1 MGLVPFTARLLAC
14 CAARQGGVKHRGRF
28 IGFIINQFVLRPVEL
43 DGSGREMNLHPE
55 PECRRTASSDRSKV
69 ALPLDVDRVAGR
81 LGIPMIVTA
90 DSGDRD
96 RAVPGPWI

>member
-1 MGLVPFTARLLAC
+1 MLARVFPGIMGCGVCAGSSCVSKGGAGTFMMCPGRPWEPLQKSCGTLASML
-14 CAARQGGVKHRGRF
+14 G
-28 IGFIINQFVLRPVEL
+28 
-43 DGSGREMNLHPE
+43 
-55 PECRRTASSDRSKV
+55 
-69 ALPLDVDRVAGR
+69 

>member
-1 MGLVPFTARLLAC
+1 MGLERRAC
-14 CAARQGGVKHRGRF
+14 PIGSKQVRQPLVATPEGG
-28 IGFIINQFVLRPVEL
+28 
-43 DGSGREMNLHPE
+43 
-55 PECRRTASSDRSKV
+55 
-69 ALPLDVDRVAGR
+69 